1 MTPVPGKQHDH
12 VRYICTSCFHIL
24 DILVDEKLDVSQQCA
39 LAAQKT
45 NCVLGYVKKGV
56 ASRERDVTVPLYSA
70 LFRPQHRKDVELLER
85 IQRRATKM
93 IRGWSTSPMRKG

>member
-56 ASRERDVTVPLYSA
+56 ASRER
-70 LFRPQHRKDVELLER
+70 E
-85 IQRRATKM
+85 M
-93 IRGWSTSPMRKG
+93 